1 MTYGYALLLSSCNHV
16 PDHLEPFPCS
26 FHRLISEGAR
36 IPLELPTATKEARGL
51 FGEICKG
58 IIANRWVF
66 GSCIIRIKIIMGNL

>member
-1 MTYGYALLLSSCNHV
+1 M
-16 PDHLEPFPCS
+16 
-26 FHRLISEGAR
+26 
-36 IPLELPTATKEARGL
+36 ELPTATKEARGL